1 VADITSW
8 IQDLL
13 DDYGGACAHDV
24 LLGYIPKVSWNLSDA
39 SSPTQHSE
47 RWVQTSCTAFAAE
60 AGIIV
65 LFDQESLVPMEITS
79 SASPTLSLNL
89 ANHPAEYRAALEAQ
103 KAEMFAFWQQNRERS
118 YAEAGRIFSEKEK
131 RKAGFRAWADAQ
143 IEALEPQ
150 QYRNMV
156 RTELNRL
163 VSGKPSTE

>member
-1 VADITSW
+1 MSR
-8 IQDLL
+8 L
-13 DDYGGACAHDV
+13 Y
-24 LLGYIPKVSWNLSDA
+24 
-39 SSPTQHSE
+39 
-47 RWVQTSCTAFAAE
+47 
-60 AGIIV
+60 
-65 LFDQESLVPMEITS
+65 QESLVPMEIAS

-89 ANHPAEYRAALEAQ
+89 ANHPAKYRATLEAQ

-150 QYRNMV
+150 QYHNMV

-163 VSGKPSTE
+163 VSGKPRTE